1 MKGEKTKTR
10 FGFRSKHQMPI
21 FMVWREFWK
30 DGEMVFAK
38 VIFKIG

>member
-10 FGFRSKHQMPI
+10 FGFRSKYQMPI
-21 FMVWREFWK
+21 FMVWREYWEY
-30 DGEMVFAK
+30 GEMVFAK